1 MIGKVDKMR
10 KSRIFR
16 ITARLT
22 LLFVIFGFFQPVACG
37 FSGPEIA
44 KLSFKYGSSGLVF
57 SIIMVLLALLLSLIA
72 VLRIRK
78 VGEKEIIATPLI
90 IAVLLGLSY
99 LMAKAELK
107 DLLSLISF
115 DRGSI
120 MIGLGII
127 LSLVSGILYAIIHRK
142 EGADDEGS
150 S

>member
-1 MIGKVDKMR
+1 MR
-10 KSRIFR
+10 KSRILR

-22 LLFVIFGFFQPVACG
+22 LLLVIFGFFQPVACG
-37 FSGPEIA
+37 FSGPEITE
-44 KLSFKYGSSGLVF
+44 LSFKYGSSGLVF

-78 VGEKEIIATPLI
+78 DGEKEIIANPLI

-99 LMAKAELK
+99 LTAKMELK
-107 DLLSLISF
+107 DLLALISF
-115 DRGSI
+115 DRGSF

-142 EGADDEGS
+142 EGADDKGS

>member
-1 MIGKVDKMR
+1 MR
-10 KSRIFR
+10 KSRILR

-22 LLFVIFGFFQPVACG
+22 LLLVIFGFFQPVACG

-44 KLSFKYGSSGLVF
+44 KLSFKYGSSGIVF

-72 VLRIRK
+72 ILRIRK
-78 VGEKEIIATPLI
+78 DGEKEIIANPLI

-99 LMAKAELK
+99 LTAKMELK
-107 DLLSLISF
+107 DLFSLISF
-115 DRGSI
+115 DRGSF

-142 EGADDEGS
+142 EGADDKGS